1 MTLKSPFYRA
11 AILFPLFLSLAGVA
25 SSSPSGQ
32 SGGGG
37 LQQERVS
44 REVGQQVYRQ
54 AIMDSQSTPDKSSPT
69 ISPEQRRKSNFE
81 NMKRDV
87 DELADL
93 VKALQEELKKANEN
107 ILSRGIVD
115 KADKIGKLAK
125 KIKGSARGS

>member
-25 SSSPSGQ
+25 PSSLSGQ
-32 SGGGG
+32 NGQAGAIPHGTAIQSIQT
-37 LQQERVS
+37 LQEKEANSQLTRDNS
-44 REVGQQVYRQ
+44 SQV
-54 AIMDSQSTPDKSSPT
+54 M
-69 ISPEQRRKSNFE
+69 SPEQRRKASFE

-93 VKALQEELKKANEN
+93 VKALQEELRKANEN

-125 KIKGSARGS
+125 KIKGAARGS

>member
-1 MTLKSPFYRA
+1 MMLKSPFYRA
-11 AILFPLFLSLAGVA
+11 AILLPLFLSLAGVA
-25 SSSPSGQ
+25 PSSLSGQ
-32 SGGGG
+32 YRPQQHIAALEAEMG
-37 LQQERVS
+37 LQAS
-44 REVGQQVYRQ
+44 
-54 AIMDSQSTPDKSSPT
+54 MDSLAQEASSRT

-93 VKALQEELKKANEN
+93 VKALQEEIKKANEN

-125 KIKGSARGS
+125 KIKGAARGS